1 MRNVRPIG
9 FTLIE
14 LMIVVAVIAIL
25 ALVALPSY
33 LEQVRKGKRA
43 EAVQAIGDMQLR
55 EERWR
60 AENPTYGNTTAA
72 SGALGNLLGSVA
84 AVTSFNTQY
93 NNYNISATGNSA
105 TGYTITAT
113 RKGSMVSD
121 PRCGNLVLTVT
132 NGVAVKSMSS
142 GDTAYCWR
150 K

>member
-1 MRNVRPIG
+1 MRNARSTG

-14 LMIVVAVIAIL
+14 LMIVVAVVAIL
-25 ALVALPSY
+25 ALAALPSY

-60 AENPTYGNTTAA
+60 AERPTYGNTTAA
-72 SGALGNLLGSVA
+72 TEALGNLFGSVA
-84 AVTSFNTQY
+84 AVTSFNSGY
-93 NNYNISATGNSA
+93 NNYDISATDNTA

-113 RKGSMVSD
+113 RKGTMAND
-121 PRCGNLVLTVT
+121 PRCGNFVLTVT